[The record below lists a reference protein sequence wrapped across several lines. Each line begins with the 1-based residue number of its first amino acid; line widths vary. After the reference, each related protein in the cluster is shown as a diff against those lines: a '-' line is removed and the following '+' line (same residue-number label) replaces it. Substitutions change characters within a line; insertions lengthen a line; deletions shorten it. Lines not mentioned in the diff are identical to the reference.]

1 MKEIVN
7 DEISKNIDKN
17 IKYIKELLEGS
28 SDMVF
33 REFLIGNKKAFM
45 VYIDGMA
52 DKILLNDYVLESLM
66 LEADKFGSI
75 DNIKNKILTV
85 TDVSEQEK
93 LSKAIDLVLSGDT
106 LLLIDGMDKAYVI
119 ATRLWPVRGIGEP
132 QSETTIKGSR
142 DGFTETIRFNTALV
156 RRRIKDTRLK
166 IEPKKLGVRSKTDV
180 FIMYI
185 EDIVNQDVLNNLY
198 DRLEKIKIDSIL
210 GSGYVEHFIEDN
222 KWSLFPTTKSTERP
236 DVVASALYEGKVAI
250 LVDNS
255 PFAIIVPTT
264 LPSLFQSPDDY
275 YQRWIHSSTIRIIR
289 LFSIIISIIL
299 PAMYVAVTS
308 YHSAIIPTKLAYFIA
323 SSREGVP
330 FPAYMEA
337 IIMELS
343 LELLMESIVRLP
355 KPVGATIGIVGGLII
370 GQAAVSAGIVSPI
383 MIIIVSITTITSFT
397 APSYDVS
404 SSFRIIRFLL
414 IIASSFLGLY
424 GVVLGL
430 IVLLVHL
437 VRLKSFGIPYLS
449 PMVNPSISDFKDMY
463 IRAPIRFFKK
473 RPDYMK
479 TRDKIRQR

>member
-1 MKEIVN
+1 MMKEIVN

-198 DRLEKIKIDSIL
+198 DKLEKIKIDAIL

-275 YQRWIHSSTIRIIR
+275 YQRWIHSSTIRMMR

-299 PAMYVAVTS
+299 PAMYVSVTS

-414 IIASSFLGLY
+414 IIAASFLGLY

-437 VRLKSFGIPYLS
+437 VRLKKFWHTLFITYG
-449 PMVNPSISDFKDMY
+449 
-463 IRAPIRFFKK
+463 
-473 RPDYMK
+473 
-479 TRDKIRQR
+479 

>member
-1 MKEIVN
+1 MKEIIK
-7 DEISKNIDKN
+7 DEIYKNIDKN

-33 REFLIGNKKAFM
+33 REFLIGNTKAFI

-52 DKILLNDYVLESLM
+52 DKNLLNDYVLESLM
-66 LEADKFGSI
+66 LEAHKLNSI

-85 TDVSEQEK
+85 TDLSEQEK
-93 LSKAIDLVLSGDT
+93 LSKGIDLVLSGET
-106 LLLIDGMDKAYVI
+106 LLLIDGIDKAYVI

-132 QSETTIKGSR
+132 QSETAIKGSR

-156 RRRIKDTRLK
+156 RRRIRDTRLK

-180 FIMYI
+180 TIMYI

-198 DRLEKIKIDSIL
+198 DRLEEIKIDAIF

-236 DVVASALYEGKVAI
+236 DVVASALYEGRVAI

-275 YQRWIHSSTIRIIR
+275 YQRWMHSSIIRIIR
-289 LFSIIISIIL
+289 LFSMIISMIL

-343 LELLMESIVRLP
+343 LALLMESIVRLP
-355 KPVGATIGIVGGLII
+355 KPVGSTIGIVGGLII

-383 MIIIVSITTITSFT
+383 MIIIVSITTITNFT

-414 IIASSFLGLY
+414 IIAASFLGLY

-430 IVLLVHL
+430 IVVLIHL

-449 PMVNPSISDFKDMY
+449 PIVNPSMSDFKDMY
-463 IRAPIRFFKK
+463 IRAPIRSFKK